1 MYPELTHINELIT
14 AANRI
19 VVVQAD
25 NPDSD
30 SLGSAIALESILGNM
45 GKDVSMY
52 CGVDIPGYL
61 RYFDGWDRVSPEL
74 PKQFDLSIIVDAS
87 TLTLFEK
94 LIQSGNTQW
103 LATKPC
109 IVLDHHQIVENPI
122 SFATTIINDSS
133 RASAGELIYILAKDA
148 GWPLD
153 VQTQSYLLSSILGD
167 TQGLTNQLASS
178 DTYRYVADM
187 IDAGVDRGAL
197 EEKRKEYSK
206 MPQVIYGYKGKLIQQ
221 TTFSDDGAIAS
232 VMIPQVDINQYSPL
246 YNPGPLIQGDMLQ
259 TLGVKVAIVFK
270 RYDDDKVTA
279 AIRCNPGAG
288 IASAL
293 AEQFGGGGHAFAS
306 GFKQLN
312 VRDFNE
318 LRQRCMQSAHELLL
332 KEQGNSN
339 NETV

>member
-1 MYPELTHINELIT
+1 MYSETSRIKELVDG
-14 AANRI
+14 AQRI

-30 SLGSAIALESILGNM
+30 SLGSALALESILGNL
-45 GKDVSMY
+45 GKQVSLY
-52 CGVDIPGYL
+52 CAVDMPSYL
-61 RYFDGWDRVSPEL
+61 RYLDGWDRVSPEL

-94 LIQSGNTQW
+94 LINSGQKQW

-109 IVLDHHQIVENPI
+109 IVLDHHAVVENPI
-122 SFATTIINDSS
+122 TFATVTINDSS
-133 RASAGELIYILAKDA
+133 RASAGELIYLIAKELS
-148 GWPLD
+148 WPLD
-153 VQTQSYLLSSILGD
+153 TLTQSYLLSSIMGD
-167 TQGLTNQLASS
+167 TQGLSNQLASS
-178 DTYRYVADM
+178 DTFRYVADM

-197 EEKRKEYSK
+197 EEKRREYSK
-206 MPQVIYGYKGKLIQQ
+206 MPQSIYAYKSKLISQ
-221 TTFSDDGAIAS
+221 TRFSEDGAIAS

-246 YNPGPLIQGDMLQ
+246 YNPAPLIQGDMLQ

-279 AIRCNPGAG
+279 AIRCNPGSG
-288 IASAL
+288 IAAAL

-312 VRDFNE
+312 VREFDE
-318 LRQRCMQSAHELLL
+318 LRDKCLATAQSLLDNQ
-332 KEQGNSN
+332 EIPCHA
-339 NETV
+339 TV

>member
-1 MYPELTHINELIT
+1 MYPETSHIKELVESAQT
-14 AANRI
+14 I

-30 SLGSAIALESILGNM
+30 SLGSALALESILENM
-45 GKDVSMY
+45 GKNVSMY

-61 RYFDGWDRVSPEL
+61 RYFAGWDRVSPEL
-74 PKQFDLSIIVDAS
+74 PKHFDMSIIVDAS

-94 LIQSGNTQW
+94 LIQSGNKQW
-103 LATKPC
+103 LASKPC

-122 SFATTIINDSS
+122 PFATTIINDPS
-133 RASAGELIYILAKDA
+133 RASAGELIYIVSKELQ
-148 GWPLD
+148 WPLD
-153 VQTQSYLLSSILGD
+153 IQTQSYLLSSILGD
-167 TQGLTNQLASS
+167 TQGLSNQLASS

-187 IDAGVDRGAL
+187 IDAGVDRAAL

-206 MPQVIYGYKGKLIQQ
+206 MPQVIYGYKGKLLQQ
-221 TTFSDDGAIAS
+221 TTFSEDGSIAS

-259 TLGVKVAIVFK
+259 TVGVKVAIVFK

-293 AEQFGGGGHAFAS
+293 AEQFGGGGHAYAS

-318 LRQRCMQSAHELLL
+318 LRTRCMQSAHDLLL
-332 KEQGNSN
+332 ANQ
-339 NETV
+339 NEKSDESV